1 MLFADL
7 SLQENTYN
15 PIDLEHMGL
24 AKIKHW
30 DLQKMSFCAIG

>member
-7 SLQENTYN
+7 SLQENTYK

-30 DLQKMSFCAIG
+30 DLQKMSFCAID